1 MKRLPKPFLGFLGL
15 FLSPLLVAVDRG
27 GEFSGELSFEARS
40 YLEHG
45 AYGNTGLGDFSIILQ
60 PEYAVAWEEDRK
72 VVSFEPF
79 IRFSSL
85 DDERTHGD
93 IRELSFVGSWD
104 LFELR
109 IGISKVFWGVT
120 ESQHLVDVINQTDLV
135 ESPDGEDKLGQP
147 MVNFVYVNEYGNFE
161 FFILPYFRER
171 TFSGY
176 DGRFRTNLVVD
187 GESPIYLH
195 GDEESH
201 IDGTLRLH
209 GDKLGQPMVNFV
221 YVNEYGN
228 FEFFILP
235 YFRERTFSGY
245 DGRFRTNLVVDGES
259 PIYLH
264 GDEESHIDGAIR
276 WSHYL
281 GGLDWAISYF
291 EGTDREPTLKA
302 NLIGT
307 KLVPVYGQSKQASLE
322 LQYVVGDWLLKSE
335 VLSKDSDQNGNYW
348 AMVAGFEYTFA
359 NYYQGM
365 DVGVLYEYLY
375 DDRGESSG
383 SGLDDASF
391 VGSRIALNDEKSLE
405 FLVGGIVEHETGK
418 LSNAFIESSRRI
430 NENWKWTIEGSFFA
444 KPKSGSFLEKIKR
457 DDYLQGS
464 LSYFW

>member
-40 YLEHG
+40 YLERG

-79 IRFSSL
+79 IRLSSL

-201 IDGTLRLH
+201 IDG
-209 GDKLGQPMVNFV
+209 
-221 YVNEYGN
+221 
-228 FEFFILP
+228 
-235 YFRERTFSGY
+235 
-245 DGRFRTNLVVDGES
+245 
-259 PIYLH
+259 
-264 GDEESHIDGAIR
+264 AIR

-291 EGTDREPTLKA
+291 EGTGREPTLKA

-444 KPKSGSFLEKIKR
+444 KPKSDSFLEKIKR

>member
-40 YLEHG
+40 YLERG
-45 AYGNTGLGDFSIILQ
+45 AYGNTVLGDFSIILQ

-79 IRFSSL
+79 IRLSSL

-135 ESPDGEDKLGQP
+135 ESPDGE
-147 MVNFVYVNEYGNFE
+147 
-161 FFILPYFRER
+161 
-171 TFSGY
+171 
-176 DGRFRTNLVVD
+176 
-187 GESPIYLH
+187 
-195 GDEESH
+195 
-201 IDGTLRLH
+201 
-209 GDKLGQPMVNFV
+209 DKLGQPMVNFV

>member
-40 YLEHG
+40 YLERG

-201 IDGTLRLH
+201 IDG
-209 GDKLGQPMVNFV
+209 
-221 YVNEYGN
+221 
-228 FEFFILP
+228 
-235 YFRERTFSGY
+235 
-245 DGRFRTNLVVDGES
+245 
-259 PIYLH
+259 
-264 GDEESHIDGAIR
+264 AIR

-291 EGTDREPTLKA
+291 EGTGREPTLKA

-444 KPKSGSFLEKIKR
+444 KPKSDSFLEKIKR

>member
-40 YLEHG
+40 YLERG

-201 IDGTLRLH
+201 IDG
-209 GDKLGQPMVNFV
+209 
-221 YVNEYGN
+221 
-228 FEFFILP
+228 
-235 YFRERTFSGY
+235 
-245 DGRFRTNLVVDGES
+245 
-259 PIYLH
+259 
-264 GDEESHIDGAIR
+264 AIR

-335 VLSKDSDQNGNYW
+335 VLSKGSDQNGNYW

>member
-15 FLSPLLVAVDRG
+15 FLSPLLVAADRG

-40 YLEHG
+40 YLERG

-79 IRFSSL
+79 IRLSSL

-201 IDGTLRLH
+201 ID
-209 GDKLGQPMVNFV
+209 V
-221 YVNEYGN
+221 
-228 FEFFILP
+228 
-235 YFRERTFSGY
+235 
-245 DGRFRTNLVVDGES
+245 
-259 PIYLH
+259 
-264 GDEESHIDGAIR
+264 AIR

>member
-40 YLEHG
+40 YLERG

-79 IRFSSL
+79 IRLSSL

-147 MVNFVYVNEYGNFE
+147 M
-161 FFILPYFRER
+161 I
-171 TFSGY
+171 
-176 DGRFRTNLVVD
+176 
-187 GESPIYLH
+187 
-195 GDEESH
+195 
-201 IDGTLRLH
+201 
-209 GDKLGQPMVNFV
+209 NFV

-418 LSNAFIESSRRI
+418 LSNAFLESSRRI

-457 DDYLQGS
+457 DD
-464 LSYFW
+464 

>member
-15 FLSPLLVAVDRG
+15 FLSPLLVAADRG

-40 YLEHG
+40 YLERG

-135 ESPDGEDKLGQP
+135 ESPDGE
-147 MVNFVYVNEYGNFE
+147 
-161 FFILPYFRER
+161 
-171 TFSGY
+171 
-176 DGRFRTNLVVD
+176 
-187 GESPIYLH
+187 
-195 GDEESH
+195 
-201 IDGTLRLH
+201 
-209 GDKLGQPMVNFV
+209 DKLGQPMVNFV

>member
-40 YLEHG
+40 YLERG
-45 AYGNTGLGDFSIILQ
+45 AYGNTVLGDFSIILQ

-201 IDGTLRLH
+201 IDG
-209 GDKLGQPMVNFV
+209 
-221 YVNEYGN
+221 
-228 FEFFILP
+228 
-235 YFRERTFSGY
+235 
-245 DGRFRTNLVVDGES
+245 
-259 PIYLH
+259 
-264 GDEESHIDGAIR
+264 AIR

-307 KLVPVYGQSKQASLE
+307 KLVPVYGQSKQANLE

-444 KPKSGSFLEKIKR
+444 KPKSDSFLEKIKR

>member
-40 YLEHG
+40 YLERG

-201 IDGTLRLH
+201 IDG
-209 GDKLGQPMVNFV
+209 
-221 YVNEYGN
+221 
-228 FEFFILP
+228 
-235 YFRERTFSGY
+235 
-245 DGRFRTNLVVDGES
+245 
-259 PIYLH
+259 
-264 GDEESHIDGAIR
+264 AIR

-335 VLSKDSDQNGNYW
+335 VLSKGSDQNGNYW

-418 LSNAFIESSRRI
+418 LSNAFLESSRRI

>member
-79 IRFSSL
+79 IRLSSL

-147 MVNFVYVNEYGNFE
+147 M
-161 FFILPYFRER
+161 I
-171 TFSGY
+171 
-176 DGRFRTNLVVD
+176 
-187 GESPIYLH
+187 
-195 GDEESH
+195 
-201 IDGTLRLH
+201 
-209 GDKLGQPMVNFV
+209 NFV

-291 EGTDREPTLKA
+291 EGTGREPTLKA

-457 DDYLQGS
+457 DDYLQTS
-464 LSYFW
+464 LSFFW

>member
-40 YLEHG
+40 YLERG

-79 IRFSSL
+79 IRLSSL

-135 ESPDGEDKLGQP
+135 ESPDGE
-147 MVNFVYVNEYGNFE
+147 
-161 FFILPYFRER
+161 
-171 TFSGY
+171 
-176 DGRFRTNLVVD
+176 
-187 GESPIYLH
+187 
-195 GDEESH
+195 
-201 IDGTLRLH
+201 
-209 GDKLGQPMVNFV
+209 DKLGQPMVNFV

-418 LSNAFIESSRRI
+418 LSNAFLESSRRI

>member
-40 YLEHG
+40 YLERG

-79 IRFSSL
+79 IRLSSL

-201 IDGTLRLH
+201 IDG
-209 GDKLGQPMVNFV
+209 
-221 YVNEYGN
+221 
-228 FEFFILP
+228 
-235 YFRERTFSGY
+235 
-245 DGRFRTNLVVDGES
+245 
-259 PIYLH
+259 
-264 GDEESHIDGAIR
+264 AIR

-291 EGTDREPTLKA
+291 EGTGREPTLKA

>member
-40 YLEHG
+40 YLERG

-79 IRFSSL
+79 IRLSSL

-195 GDEESH
+195 GDEES
-201 IDGTLRLH
+201 R
-209 GDKLGQPMVNFV
+209 
-221 YVNEYGN
+221 
-228 FEFFILP
+228 
-235 YFRERTFSGY
+235 
-245 DGRFRTNLVVDGES
+245 
-259 PIYLH
+259 
-264 GDEESHIDGAIR
+264 IDGAIR

-335 VLSKDSDQNGNYW
+335 ILSKDSDQNGNYW

-457 DDYLQGS
+457 DDYLQTS

>member
-40 YLEHG
+40 YLERG

-135 ESPDGEDKLGQP
+135 ESPDGE
-147 MVNFVYVNEYGNFE
+147 
-161 FFILPYFRER
+161 
-171 TFSGY
+171 
-176 DGRFRTNLVVD
+176 
-187 GESPIYLH
+187 
-195 GDEESH
+195 
-201 IDGTLRLH
+201 
-209 GDKLGQPMVNFV
+209 DKLGQPMVNFV

-418 LSNAFIESSRRI
+418 LSNAFLESSRRI

>member
-15 FLSPLLVAVDRG
+15 FLSPLLVAADRG

-40 YLEHG
+40 YLERG

-79 IRFSSL
+79 IRLSSL

-135 ESPDGEDKLGQP
+135 ESPDGE
-147 MVNFVYVNEYGNFE
+147 
-161 FFILPYFRER
+161 
-171 TFSGY
+171 
-176 DGRFRTNLVVD
+176 
-187 GESPIYLH
+187 
-195 GDEESH
+195 
-201 IDGTLRLH
+201 
-209 GDKLGQPMVNFV
+209 DKLGQPMVNFV

-418 LSNAFIESSRRI
+418 LSNAFLESSRRI

>member
-40 YLEHG
+40 YLERG

-79 IRFSSL
+79 IRLSSL

-147 MVNFVYVNEYGNFE
+147 M
-161 FFILPYFRER
+161 I
-171 TFSGY
+171 
-176 DGRFRTNLVVD
+176 
-187 GESPIYLH
+187 
-195 GDEESH
+195 
-201 IDGTLRLH
+201 
-209 GDKLGQPMVNFV
+209 NFV

-291 EGTDREPTLKA
+291 EGTGREPTLKA

-307 KLVPVYGQSKQASLE
+307 KLVPVYGQSKQANLE

>member
-40 YLEHG
+40 YLERG
-45 AYGNTGLGDFSIILQ
+45 AYGNTVLGDFSIILQ

-135 ESPDGEDKLGQP
+135 ESPDGE
-147 MVNFVYVNEYGNFE
+147 
-161 FFILPYFRER
+161 
-171 TFSGY
+171 
-176 DGRFRTNLVVD
+176 
-187 GESPIYLH
+187 
-195 GDEESH
+195 
-201 IDGTLRLH
+201 
-209 GDKLGQPMVNFV
+209 DKLGQPMVNFV

>member
-40 YLEHG
+40 YLERG

-79 IRFSSL
+79 IRLSSL

-135 ESPDGEDKLGQP
+135 ESPDGE
-147 MVNFVYVNEYGNFE
+147 
-161 FFILPYFRER
+161 
-171 TFSGY
+171 
-176 DGRFRTNLVVD
+176 
-187 GESPIYLH
+187 
-195 GDEESH
+195 
-201 IDGTLRLH
+201 
-209 GDKLGQPMVNFV
+209 DKLGQPMVNFV

-418 LSNAFIESSRRI
+418 LCNAFLESSRRI

>member
-40 YLEHG
+40 YLERG

-79 IRFSSL
+79 IRLSSL

-201 IDGTLRLH
+201 ID
-209 GDKLGQPMVNFV
+209 V
-221 YVNEYGN
+221 
-228 FEFFILP
+228 
-235 YFRERTFSGY
+235 
-245 DGRFRTNLVVDGES
+245 
-259 PIYLH
+259 
-264 GDEESHIDGAIR
+264 AIR

-418 LSNAFIESSRRI
+418 LSNAFLESSRRI

>member
-40 YLEHG
+40 YLERG

-135 ESPDGEDKLGQP
+135 ESPDGE
-147 MVNFVYVNEYGNFE
+147 
-161 FFILPYFRER
+161 
-171 TFSGY
+171 
-176 DGRFRTNLVVD
+176 
-187 GESPIYLH
+187 
-195 GDEESH
+195 
-201 IDGTLRLH
+201 
-209 GDKLGQPMVNFV
+209 DKLGQPMVNFV

>member
-79 IRFSSL
+79 IRLSSL

-135 ESPDGEDKLGQP
+135 ESPDGE
-147 MVNFVYVNEYGNFE
+147 
-161 FFILPYFRER
+161 
-171 TFSGY
+171 
-176 DGRFRTNLVVD
+176 
-187 GESPIYLH
+187 
-195 GDEESH
+195 
-201 IDGTLRLH
+201 
-209 GDKLGQPMVNFV
+209 DKLGQPMVNFV

-444 KPKSGSFLEKIKR
+444 KPK
-457 DDYLQGS
+457 
-464 LSYFW
+464 

>member
-1 MKRLPKPFLGFLGL
+1 M
-15 FLSPLLVAVDRG
+15 VI
-27 GEFSGELSFEARS
+27 FE
-40 YLEHG
+40 
-45 AYGNTGLGDFSIILQ
+45 
-60 PEYAVAWEEDRK
+60 
-72 VVSFEPF
+72 
-79 IRFSSL
+79 
-85 DDERTHGD
+85 
-93 IRELSFVGSWD
+93 SFVGSWD

-135 ESPDGEDKLGQP
+135 ESPDGE
-147 MVNFVYVNEYGNFE
+147 
-161 FFILPYFRER
+161 
-171 TFSGY
+171 
-176 DGRFRTNLVVD
+176 
-187 GESPIYLH
+187 
-195 GDEESH
+195 
-201 IDGTLRLH
+201 
-209 GDKLGQPMVNFV
+209 DKLGQPMVNFV

-307 KLVPVYGQSKQASLE
+307 KLVPVYGQSKQANLE

-444 KPKSGSFLEKIKR
+444 KPKSDSFLEKIKR